1 MNSDILNKNKIRV
14 ILSLLFA
21 LMLAGMI
28 SVSVSNEVYAA
39 SEITSIEDRIRSVD
53 TGGLS
58 ADQFKVEPKSVG
70 FPPFAAPKLKA
81 KDYSKI
87 MGVSSRSIVWV
98 VAQMHLFFAAF
109 VLAVP
114 LFVLVI
120 EWIGA
125 KSGDERY
132 DDMAHECMKISMTAF
147 SITAIFGG
155 LLAFALFILY
165 PQFMGYMM
173 NVFNTQV
180 LVYALLFFAESFFLY
195 LYYYSWYAYRWGNK
209 KWVHLTLG
217 LMLNVVGTTI
227 LLLANAW
234 VTFMMAPTGVDDAGA
249 VTGGIWEIMRGPL
262 WNPINLHRFIANIA
276 FGGAVIG
283 AYAAYKFLSATDLKA
298 RAHYDWM
305 GYTANFI
312 AILAFLPLPFA
323 GYWLMAEIY
332 AYSQQMG
339 ITAMGGILAW
349 LFIVQ
354 AVLIGTILLAGNY
367 YLWSGMSR
375 TKGSERYT
383 WMIKYIAMVLVTC
396 FLIWV
401 TPHTLIL
408 SASEMKLLGGSHHHL
423 LGPLGIMPA
432 KNIAVNLMLIFTF
445 LSFQLYRRSDK
456 EITVG
461 WAGFGNAL
469 MVSIYVVAI
478 VNVIFA
484 GVYYGYFTNT
494 VYKVGSSVAQVV
506 STLVVIIAGVVID
519 TYMFKGAKKLPS
531 EWGKVSNRAQYA
543 LFALPVAFTW
553 LMALMGYVRS
563 SVRTNWHVYTV
574 MKDNSPD
581 NYIPAIGF
589 AGNMMTIVTVLF
601 LIFVLFIFWVASL
614 SDTKQPKPDFL
625 TGDK

>member
-1 MNSDILNKNKIRV
+1 MAITAGGSLNSVPAPFKQTLATNYLDLNGAAGWGQQYVPDLMEKEAEVFGPRTISGF
-14 ILSLLFA
+14 LS
-21 LMLAGMI
+21 
-28 SVSVSNEVYAA
+28 
-39 SEITSIEDRIRSVD
+39 
-53 TGGLS
+53 
-58 ADQFKVEPKSVG
+58 QVG
-70 FPPFAAPKLKA
+70 A
-81 KDYSKI
+81 
-87 MGVSSRSIVWV
+87 
-98 VAQMHLFFAAF
+98 
-109 VLAVP
+109 
-114 LFVLVI
+114 
-120 EWIGA
+120 E
-125 KSGDERY
+125 E
-132 DDMAHECMKISMTAF
+132 SMTAD
-147 SITAIFGG
+147 
-155 LLAFALFILY
+155 
-165 PQFMGYMM
+165 
-173 NVFNTQV
+173 QV
-180 LVYALLFFAESFFLY
+180 IWSEQGRL
-195 LYYYSWYAYRWGNK
+195 
-209 KWVHLTLG
+209 HLSY
-217 LMLNVVGTTI
+217 
-227 LLLANAW
+227 NAT
-234 VTFMMAPTGVDDAGA
+234 VATG
-249 VTGGIWEIMRGPL
+249 
-262 WNPINLHRFIANIA
+262 
-276 FGGAVIG
+276 GGAVIG

>member
-1 MNSDILNKNKIRV
+1 MSRIPDNFRNKY
-14 ILSLLFA
+14 LSLA
-21 LMLAGMI
+21 LLLLLYLSATALISLAI
-28 SVSVSNEVYAA
+28 SGKVYAA
-39 SEITSIEDRIRSVD
+39 IETGATAAESVA
-53 TGGLS
+53 LS
-58 ADQFKVEPKSVG
+58 AENTSSRIP
-70 FPPFAAPKLKA
+70 FPAPNLKRE
-81 KDYSKI
+81 DYPR

-98 VAQMHLFFAAF
+98 IAQMHLFFAAF

-114 LFVLVI
+114 IFVLVI
-120 EWIGA
+120 EWIGVRT
-125 KSGDERY
+125 GDERY
-132 DDMAHECMKISMTAF
+132 DDMAHECMKISMTAY
-147 SITAIFGG
+147 SITALFGG
-155 LLAFALFILY
+155 TLVFALFLLY
-165 PQFMGYMM
+165 PQFMAYMM
-173 NVFNTQV
+173 HVFDSQV
-180 LVYALLFFAESFFLY
+180 LVYAFLFFAESAFLY
-195 LYYYSWYAYRWGNK
+195 LYYYSWYACRYGNK

-217 LMLNVVGTTI
+217 LMLNFTGTTL

-234 VTFMMAPTGVDDAGA
+234 VTFMMAPSGVDDAGV
-249 VTGGIWEIMRGPL
+249 VTGSIWEIMRGPL

-283 AYAAYKFLSATDLKA
+283 AYAAYKFLSSTGPRA

-349 LFIVQ
+349 LFIIQ

-375 TKGSERYT
+375 TLGSERYT
-383 WMIKYIAMVLVTC
+383 WMIKYIAIVLVTC
-396 FLIWV
+396 FLVWV

-408 SASEMKLLGGSHHHL
+408 SASEMKQLGGSHHYI

-445 LSFQLYRRSDK
+445 LSFQIYRRADK
-456 EITVG
+456 EVTVS
-461 WAGFGNAL
+461 WAGFGNTL
-469 MVSIYVVAI
+469 MVCIYVVAI
-478 VNVIFA
+478 VNIVFA

-494 VYKVGSSVAQVV
+494 VYKVGSSVMQVV
-506 STLVVIIAGVVID
+506 STLVVIVAGITID
-519 TYMFKGAKKLPS
+519 SLMFKGAKKLPS

-543 LFALPVAFTW
+543 LFALPIAFTW

-574 MKDNSPD
+574 MKDNSAD
-581 NYIPAIGF
+581 NFIPTIGY
-589 AGNMMTIVTVLF
+589 AGNMMTVVTVLF
-601 LIFVLFIFWVASL
+601 LLFVLFIFWIASL
-614 SDTKQPKPDFL
+614 SDKKQPKPAFL
-625 TGDK
+625 AGGD